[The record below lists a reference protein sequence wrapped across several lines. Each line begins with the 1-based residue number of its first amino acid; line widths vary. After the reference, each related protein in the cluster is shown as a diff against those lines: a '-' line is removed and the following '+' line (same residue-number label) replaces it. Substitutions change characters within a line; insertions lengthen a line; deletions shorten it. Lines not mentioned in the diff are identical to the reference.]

1 VTLSYE
7 YEAGSH
13 SISLAGNNGLALPE
27 ERRVRGSFNDRA
39 RRNRWTVKVDA
50 VPLAGEFTTRPDAW
64 TAGVIEAD
72 RLDRFAAA
80 GSGSSPGR
88 SPSSSIR

>member
-1 VTLSYE
+1 MTLSYE

-13 SISLAGNNGLALPE
+13 SISLAGNNGLARPE
-27 ERRVRGSFNDRA
+27 ERCLRGSFNNRA
-39 RRNRWTVKVDA
+39 RRNRWTVKVDS

-80 GSGSSPGR
+80 GSGSSPER

>member
-1 VTLSYE
+1 MTLSYE

-13 SISLAGNNGLALPE
+13 SIRLTGDNGLALPE
-27 ERRVRGSFNDRA
+27 ERRLRGSFYNRV
-39 RRNRWTVKVDA
+39 RGNRWRVTVDR

-80 GSGSSPGR
+80 RSGSSPGR
-88 SPSSSIR
+88 SPLSSIR

>member
-1 VTLSYE
+1 MTLSCE

-13 SISLAGNNGLALPE
+13 SISLTGDNGLALPE
-27 ERRVRGSFNDRA
+27 ERRLRGSFYNRV
-39 RRNRWTVKVDA
+39 RRNRWTVKVDM
-50 VPLAGEFTTRPDAW
+50 VHLAGEFTTRPDAW

-72 RLDRFAAA
+72 RLDRFAAVWR
-80 GSGSSPGR
+80 GSSPER